1 MTRTQNGVQVMGYE
15 DSALAGESIMFT
27 CTSGLE
33 FSGPNSS
40 TCMGNGEWEPDPEE
54 VNCTG
59 KHYIN
64 NGILINL
71 YIVELIKLLT

>member
-15 DSALAGESIMFT
+15 DPSLEGDSIMFT

-33 FSGPNSS
+33 LSGPNSS
-40 TCMGNGEWEPDPEE
+40 TCMGNGEWEPDPGE

-59 KHYIN
+59 KYYIN
-64 NGILINL
+64 NAILINL
-71 YIVELIKLLT
+71 YIVELIELLT